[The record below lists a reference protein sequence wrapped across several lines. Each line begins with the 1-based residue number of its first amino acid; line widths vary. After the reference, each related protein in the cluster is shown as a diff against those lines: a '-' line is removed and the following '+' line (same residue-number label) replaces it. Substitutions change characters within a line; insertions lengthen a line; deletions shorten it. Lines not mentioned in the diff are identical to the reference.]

1 MGKLI
6 TELFFVAI
14 VAISINLIAPI
25 IGFEPDH
32 MAAWVAVGMAGSR
45 VFRT

>member
-1 MGKLI
+1 MVKLI

-14 VAISINLIAPI
+14 VVISINLIAPV
-25 IGFEPDH
+25 IGFEADH
-32 MAAWVAVGMAGSR
+32 MAAWVAIGMAGSR